1 MYVCGAPEP
10 EYKRLNA
17 RVRRGP
23 GRKWVGSSADVVQTL
38 HSLVKSAET
47 AGATCWSHARPETEV
62 SLRDHGRPGVVS
74 CVYAAGPEPE

>member
-1 MYVCGAPEP
+1 MYECGAPEP
-10 EYKRLNA
+10 EYRRVNA

-47 AGATCWSHARPETEV
+47 AGATLWLHARPRTEV
-62 SLRDHGRPGVVS
+62 SCVNARRPGVVLVE
-74 CVYAAGPEPE
+74 CAGGHEPE